1 LSVTARIWI
10 LVGFL
15 VLLHFSLHVA
25 MGLRS
30 GAPDL
35 LTVALLLAAREVG
48 MARAAA
54 LGFVFGLLE
63 DALSVIGFGA
73 NTLAMTIV
81 GMSGAFTREL
91 FVGDTR
97 LFVISYFALGTLM
110 RDLLHWVMLGE
121 DLRRSFVEQVL
132 VQGTVGGLYAAAV
145 AFVLLTVSGLTRV
158 ERA

>member
-1 LSVTARIWI
+1 MSVTSRIWI
-10 LVGFL
+10 MVGLL

-48 MARAAA
+48 MARAAG
-54 LGFVFGLLE
+54 LGFIFGLLE
-63 DALSVIGFGA
+63 DALSIIGFGA
-73 NTLAMTIV
+73 NTLAMTIM
-81 GMSGAFTREL
+81 GILGAFTREL

-97 LFVISYFALGTLM
+97 LFLILYFALGKLT

-121 DLRRSFVEQVL
+121 GLRRSFVEQVL
-132 VQGTVGGLYAAAV
+132 VQGSVGGLYAAAV
-145 AFVLLTVSGLTRV
+145 AFVLLSVSGLTRV
-158 ERA
+158 EQA